1 MAGKISLKEL
11 CGDTGVLFYLDG
23 YAYKQG
29 AKPLEKLCLANVVQ
43 EENRFTG
50 NLDVSESDF
59 SKYLFL
65 ENISVSGEKKETG
78 YQLKG
83 NIESPLS
90 MPGLMLAFENW
101 QFVLS
106 AEDKAAGVK
115 RNATACI
122 MADAVF
128 RDNPILHGKAK
139 KELLKDDEK
148 SVVSVNFTDPGG
160 SPGVE
165 VNQCLQAF
173 EQMLE
178 VSLDWI
184 SFLPDGMAF
193 QSKAKI
199 YSVTFGF
206 SGESMPELNQA
217 SILFGFCDP
226 LSGLALQAAPCSLD
240 NVLICMGVNMKKNR
254 ELFGSICVQIKLF
267 GQPLS
272 IMAEYPSYRMEV
284 NIPFDLALADAFKEL
299 KLSLPDAM
307 KSVRLKSLYLNT
319 ALDFSD
325 SHMMLRLA
333 DVVNLPLSGAASFR
347 IEETDLVLKNGQ
359 EGMNVELSGLFS
371 LYKGEARMTGF
382 LLSAAFGK
390 EGMKLDAVLIEKA
403 DFFKIVEALSGS
415 PLSAGFTIVLTRMEI
430 HAGYQSGFTLQSYR
444 AAGKLE
450 VSDAGIFGAP
460 FSFHAG
466 VEGDKTATTFTGGFE
481 LENLFQIKASATL
494 KGQHTDWSFKL
505 VLKQLQISLS
515 YHSEKK
521 TLTGTIDSDFLLE
534 DCVTCLMAL
543 LNPQDSYA
551 PCGDWGFL
559 KGINLKGLTVTYS
572 HQSKELS
579 LSFKPTFKIPFADFS
594 LISLVAGSSG
604 VKFQAQGTFLGESY
618 GMDKPLSWEPND
630 PPKTTG
636 NLLQIKYLL
645 LANSL
650 SVVGLNP
657 LDLPSALN
665 KVEQSILPGMDPAE
679 LVWKETAGYL
689 AALDCKIADVVE
701 CRLLYSDGACLYGAS
716 FQLYGEKAAGF
727 AGLGAEL
734 SYGKI
739 NDTLGVFKARF
750 IPPALKEFK
759 LGTMSLSLGAIE
771 AQVYTNGNF
780 YINIGFPENRDFS
793 SSFAFRYGAFS
804 GRGGLYLTQGGDGAS
819 SLLPKANKGYF
830 DHVIG
835 AGIGLKLELGKSFS
849 AGILSASAI
858 LVLQGIL
865 EGIYAVYEPQKTDSP
880 SVPFYR
886 FSAWVRLDGTL
897 NGQVDFGIIGASVS
911 LHIHIQALLT
921 IQACE
926 AVRVSTELE
935 IEASA
940 KIKIW
945 FVTISFHFKL
955 HYGADFTFA
964 EASAAPWKQNLLAQ
978 ADENECREEKDRM
991 PERLILPLKRRASN
1005 RKVCV
1010 KVVPVFC
1017 KKGSNYTSTLLMLA
1031 DSENFGILTELL
1043 MGVLEANEY
1052 LNKTDGMELFDN
1064 RRLVKGADFIDQML
1078 LKNITLELSFGENE
1092 EVAER
1097 SGAFLPLPEALVAT
1111 IVSEYVDGAEDY
1123 LACNLKKW
1131 FSIDPDYIR
1140 KNEEYY
1146 SSSVENKKTDHR
1158 SVGEEKE
1165 RSLQSQIWLDYWELL
1180 VKTIRAQ
1187 KESSK
1192 RTRRKFSASNA
1203 AAEQTEELAGIAN
1216 AFLLGGK
1223 RAIIGKSEKESK
1235 ILESAWFLS
1244 GAQQELNFRDKVTR
1258 YRYELKKTPDAPGW
1272 LTLKDGK
1279 QMIGCALD
1287 KELVRKLLP
1296 ADCLPES
1303 VFSKPL
1309 AFSPA
1314 WVLEQGASITRM
1326 PMMDTGTHA
1335 YCRSGDG
1342 FIDGIIYSKEGG
1354 GAASFC
1360 LLLKMN
1366 ILRVF
1371 QDPALFRVTQ
1381 YRNFSELENY
1391 MLFEQKPEIKTIA
1404 LLYESEGQ
1412 WKEWMAPECFIIK
1425 GAGMEGS
1432 NAFAPIQKKSEFL
1445 QTLFDSYEEET
1456 ASFIGF
1462 DKGKCVLPAG
1472 REFEISLALH
1482 IENNG
1487 TWHRFMNGI
1496 CCSSG
1501 ETKLTLKPGRKAYRQ
1516 MVAQGNAGAQMALDF
1531 SGLTGSQE
1539 ILAGLTAGAAAVI
1552 KDKNQRI
1559 CGRETQPFLGRS
1571 AGGERTYSLQIPYL
1585 QSMGEGQSGR
1595 YAGIAEKEPYLLSV
1609 FLLDIAGNKILPQK
1623 ELSFTPK
1630 YQDELIFPAAWPGI
1644 KIRYELKNG
1653 KWLFHF
1659 RGEGDGQAS
1668 LGEVIEQL
1676 EQPDVAVKLYGNVL
1690 AQETDCKSKALAFL
1704 KSCMEDPA
1712 KEHEQ
1717 TAEFSMKEFAVP
1729 SLVKI
1734 SCTLAIS
1741 RDETLVAADAPAHV
1755 KKIEFTIPFEQGEKK
1770 EDLFKLRRGNAEAE
1784 GVLFIGEESELVLTK
1799 ADFMEMGE
1807 MHYFVQRP
1815 LADLSGSFDDGT
1827 EKVTLEEFSLRG
1839 AIETF
1844 LEDMEWLVFSEQLTN
1859 LYMDDRQGTLLDR
1872 LYLIRTKAAEAL
1884 SKLLCPVFEKTPDR
1898 VSLAARNYAKQL
1910 LANGKIRNLDGL
1922 LFHVQEGKS
1931 ALSEGDWILEGTA
1944 TDPEFPVY
1952 LAVSQNAPCLC
1963 AAIRCGTNTV
1973 DLSGTS
1979 FIPKGIYDKKDKKW
1993 FAPAAEDW
2001 KWPLSCDQK
2010 MKMPAS
2016 DIPSAPVFLAKD
2028 ANEGKI
2034 VLMVEICPRGQD
2046 ILHMETEAKR
2056 EFSEGPV
2063 EVLVLY
2069 RYVNQSFTLRQENT
2083 VASRKALLEQMEKFA
2098 QALDSYTPSIPE
2110 KGMGTTLVFGEK
2122 DGLLE
2127 TVSVAGS
2134 SVKELAVLSGDGEY
2148 IPMKGKAGVYS
2159 FSESMASVSGGRIRM
2174 RITVNVPDGAQNHD
2188 NLLYKMALERPQ
2200 KLETNIERMIEQT
2213 FVLKS
2218 EDIWI

>member
-23 YAYKQG
+23 YAYKQS
-29 AKPLEKLCLANVVQ
+29 AKPLEKLCLTNVAQ
-43 EENRFTG
+43 EGHRFTG
-50 NLDVSESDF
+50 NLDVSGSDF
-59 SKYLFL
+59 AKYSYLQ
-65 ENISVSGEKKETG
+65 NIAVSGEKKETG

-83 NIESPLS
+83 NIKLPLS
-90 MPGLMLAFENW
+90 MPGVMLTFENW

-106 AEDKAAGVK
+106 AEDKEEGVR
-115 RNATACI
+115 RNTTACI

-128 RDNPILHGKAK
+128 TDNPVLHGKVK
-139 KELLKDDEK
+139 QELLKDDGK
-148 SVVSVNFTDPGG
+148 PVVSLNFVDQSG
-160 SPGVE
+160 SSGVE
-165 VNQCLQAF
+165 VNQCLQSF
-173 EQMLE
+173 EQMLGF
-178 VSLDWI
+178 SFDWA
-184 SFLPDGMAF
+184 SFLPNGMSF

-199 YSVTFGF
+199 YSITFCF
-206 SGESMPELNQA
+206 SGESMSEVVQT
-217 SILFGFCDP
+217 SILFGFCNP
-226 LSGLALQAAPCSLD
+226 MNSLALQAAPCSLD

-272 IMAEYPSYRMEV
+272 IMAEYPGYRMEV
-284 NIPFDLALADAFKEL
+284 NVPFDLALADAFKEL

-333 DVVNLPLSGAASFR
+333 DIVNLPLSGDASFR

-403 DFFKIVEALSGS
+403 DFFEIVETLSGS

-430 HAGYQSGFTLQSYR
+430 HAGYQGGFALHSYR

-450 VSDAGIFGAP
+450 VADAGIFGAP
-460 FSFHAG
+460 FSFHTG
-466 VEGDKTATTFTGGFE
+466 VEGNKTTTTFTGGFE
-481 LENLFQIKASATL
+481 LENIFQINVSATL
-494 KGQHTDWSFKL
+494 KKEHTDWNFKL
-505 VLKQLQISLS
+505 VLKRLQISLS
-515 YHSEKK
+515 YQSDKK
-521 TLTGTIDSDFLLE
+521 TLTGTIDRDFLLE
-534 DCVTCLMAL
+534 DCVTYLMSL

-559 KGINLKGLTVTYS
+559 KGINLKGLTVAYS
-572 HQSKELS
+572 HLSKELS
-579 LSFKPTFKIPFADFS
+579 LSFNPTFKIPFADFS
-594 LISLVAGSSG
+594 LISLVAGSAG

-618 GMDKPLSWEPND
+618 SEDRPLSWEPND

-636 NLLQIKYLL
+636 KLLQIEYLL
-645 LANSL
+645 LANSVSVDGL
-650 SVVGLNP
+650 SP
-657 LDLPSALN
+657 LDLPGSLK
-665 KVEQSILPGMDPAE
+665 KVEESIVPGMEPSG

-689 AALDCKIADVVE
+689 AALDCKIADMVE
-701 CRLLYSDGACLYGAS
+701 CRLLYSDSACLYGAS
-716 FQLYGEKAAGF
+716 FKLYGEKAAGF

-734 SYGKI
+734 SYGKV
-739 NDTLGVFKARF
+739 NDTVGVFKARF

-759 LGTMSLSLGAIE
+759 LGAMRLSLGAIE

-804 GRGGLYLTQGGDGAS
+804 GRGGLYLTQGAYGAS
-819 SLLPKANKGYF
+819 SLLPKATNGYF

-858 LVLQGIL
+858 LVLQGVL
-865 EGIYAVYEPQKTDSP
+865 EGIYAVYEPQKAGNP

-886 FSAWVRLDGTL
+886 LSAWVRIDGTL

-911 LHIHIQALLT
+911 LQIHTQALLT

-926 AVRVSTELE
+926 AVRVSAELE

-940 KIKIW
+940 KIKVW
-945 FVTISFHFKL
+945 FVTISFHFNL
-955 HYGADFTFA
+955 HYGAAFTFA
-964 EASAAPWKQNLLAQ
+964 EASFAPWKQNLLAQ
-978 ADENECREEKDRM
+978 TGENENWEEKDRM
-991 PERLILPLKRRASN
+991 PERLILPLKRMASTQ
-1005 RKVCV
+1005 KFCV

-1017 KKGSNYTSTLLMLA
+1017 KKGSGYTSTLLMLA
-1031 DSENFGILTELL
+1031 DSENFGILTGLL
-1043 MGVLEANEY
+1043 MGVLETNEY

-1064 RRLVKGADFIDQML
+1064 RRLLKDADFVDQML
-1078 LKNITLELSFGENE
+1078 LENITLELSFGENE
-1092 EVAER
+1092 ETSKR
-1097 SGAFLPLPEALVAT
+1097 SGAFLPLPEALVST
-1111 IVSEYVDGAEDY
+1111 IVSEYADGAEDY
-1123 LACNLKKW
+1123 LICNLKKW
-1131 FSIDPDYIR
+1131 FSIDHDYIK
-1140 KNEEYY
+1140 KNEDYY
-1146 SSSVENKKTDHR
+1146 SSSGENKKTSYR
-1158 SVGEEKE
+1158 FVGEEKE

-1187 KESSK
+1187 KENSK
-1192 RTRRKFSASNA
+1192 RTRKKFSASNA
-1203 AAEQTEELAGIAN
+1203 ETEQTEELAGIAN

-1244 GAQQELNFRDKVTR
+1244 GAQQELNFRNKVAR
-1258 YRYELKKTPDAPGW
+1258 YRYELKKTPDAPDW
-1272 LTLKDGK
+1272 LTLEDGK
-1279 QMIGCALD
+1279 QMIDCSLD
-1287 KELVRKLLP
+1287 KETVRKLLP

-1309 AFSPA
+1309 SFSPA

-1326 PMMDTGTHA
+1326 PMMDSGTHA
-1335 YCRSGDG
+1335 YCLSGDG
-1342 FIDGIIYSKEGG
+1342 FIDGIIYSKEDGSP
-1354 GAASFC
+1354 ASFC
-1360 LLLKMN
+1360 ILLKMN
-1366 ILRVF
+1366 ILRAH
-1371 QDPALFRVTQ
+1371 QDPALFRVIQ

-1391 MLFEQKPEIKTIA
+1391 MIFEQKPQIKTIA

-1412 WKEWMAPECFIIK
+1412 WKEWTAPECFIIK

-1432 NAFAPIQKKSEFL
+1432 NAFAPIQEKNDFL

-1456 ASFIGF
+1456 AVFLGF
-1462 DKGKCVLPAG
+1462 DKGKCVLPAR

-1501 ETKLTLKPGRKAYRQ
+1501 ETELTLKPGRKAYRQ
-1516 MVAQGNAGAQMALDF
+1516 IVAQGNAGAQMALDF

-1552 KDKNQRI
+1552 KDKNKRI
-1559 CGRETQPFLGRS
+1559 CGHETQPFLGRT
-1571 AGGERTYSLQIPYL
+1571 AAGERTYSLQIPYF
-1585 QSMGEGQSGR
+1585 QSIREGQSGR
-1595 YAGIAEKEPYLLSV
+1595 YAGIPEKEPYLLSV

-1623 ELSFTPK
+1623 ELSFIPK
-1630 YQDELIFPAAWPGI
+1630 YQDELISPGAWPGI
-1644 KIRYELKNG
+1644 KIRYALKNG

-1659 RGEGDGQAS
+1659 RGEGADQAS
-1668 LGEVIEQL
+1668 LQEIIEQL
-1676 EQPDVAVKLYGNVL
+1676 EQPDVAIKLYGNVL
-1690 AQETDCKSKALAFL
+1690 AQETDCKNKALAFL
-1704 KSCMEDPA
+1704 KSCMADPA

-1717 TAEFSMKEFAVP
+1717 TVEFGMKEFAVP

-1741 RDETLVAADAPAHV
+1741 RDETLVADDAPAHV

-1770 EDLFKLRRGNAEAE
+1770 ENLFKLRGENAEAE

-1807 MHYFVQRP
+1807 MHYFAQRP
-1815 LADLSGSFDDGT
+1815 LADLSGTFGDGT
-1827 EKVTLEEFSLRG
+1827 EKITLEEFSLRG

-1844 LEDMEWLVFSEQLTN
+1844 LEDLEWMGLSEQMTN
-1859 LYMDDRQGTLLDR
+1859 LYMDDRKGTLLDR

-1884 SKLLCPVFEKTPDR
+1884 SKHLCPVFEKTPDR
-1898 VSLAARNYAKQL
+1898 VSQSARNYAKQL
-1910 LANGKIRNLDGL
+1910 LANGKIRDLDDL
-1922 LFHVQEGKS
+1922 LFYVQEGKS
-1931 ALSEGDWILEGTA
+1931 ALSKGDWILEGTTA
-1944 TDPEFPVY
+1944 DPEFPVY
-1952 LAVSQNAPCLC
+1952 LAISQNAPCLS
-1963 AAIRCGTNTV
+1963 AAIRCGANTV

-1993 FAPAAEDW
+1993 FTPSTEDW

-2016 DIPSAPVFLAKD
+2016 DIPPAPVFLAKD

-2046 ILHMETEAKR
+2046 ILHMETRAKR
-2056 EFSEGPV
+2056 EFSEEPV
-2063 EVLVLY
+2063 EVLVFY

-2083 VASRKALLEQMEKFA
+2083 AASRKALLEQMEKFA
-2098 QALDSYTPSIPE
+2098 QALGSYTPSIPE
-2110 KGMGTTLVFGEK
+2110 KSMGTMLVFGEK
-2122 DGLLE
+2122 DGLLA

-2134 SVKELAVLSGDGEY
+2134 SIKELALMRDDGEY
-2148 IPMKGKAGVYS
+2148 VPMQEKEGIYNFPEA
-2159 FSESMASVSGGRIRM
+2159 MATASGSRIRM
-2174 RITVNVPDGAQNHD
+2174 RIAANIPDETPNRD
-2188 NLLYKMALERPQ
+2188 NPLCKMALERPQ
-2200 KLETNIERMIEQT
+2200 KLETNIERTIERA
-2213 FVLKS
+2213 FVLQS
-2218 EDIWI
+2218 EAIWI